1 MRARDV
7 LAESAVDV
15 LAVRRNG
22 SVERECDWRVSLRD
36 AKVRRERERRGVR
49 RRALE
54 ASRLVGRRRQDLQT
68 VDFTREGLRRD
79 EHSVHSEQ

>member
-22 SVERECDWRVSLRD
+22 SVERECDWRISLRD
-36 AKVRRERERRGVR
+36 AKVGRERERRGVR

-68 VDFTREGLRRD
+68 VDFTREEGLRRD
-79 EHSVHSEQ
+79 ERRHERQ